1 MVTSCPVLQ
10 SVDLTDVRDFVTY
23 LFGDGE
29 EAKSLRPFVMVA
41 VRENVHF
48 RLPLKRIY
56 DGVSKFWCVPSSHL
70 SQELSAIRHLQLQCD
85 RVVQHEGQP
94 PPTSFCELQ
103 SIRDCFPNLWTL
115 TLHITLFLCGSI
127 ASEYFYCEASRL
139 LDVISATCP
148 GKEKFA
154 RVRGEEDCGHTWYL
168 PLVKIDSRRGKAI
181 LTEAKEELPEH
192 FR

>member
-1 MVTSCPVLQ
+1 MIDRIVSNIVVTSCPVLQ
-10 SVDLTDVRDFVTY
+10 SVDLTDVRDLVTC

-29 EAKSLRPFVMVA
+29 ETTPLRPFVMVA

-56 DGVSKFWCVPSSHL
+56 DGVSK
-70 SQELSAIRHLQLQCD
+70 
-85 RVVQHEGQP
+85 
-94 PPTSFCELQ
+94 
-103 SIRDCFPNLWTL
+103 
-115 TLHITLFLCGSI
+115 
-127 ASEYFYCEASRL
+127 L
-139 LDVISATCP
+139 LDIISATYP

-168 PLVKIDSRRGKAI
+168 PLVKIDSRRGKTV
-181 LTEAKEELPEH
+181 LTEAKEELPER